1 MDVEFVNRYTVSRE
15 GQKAFHIDPTRRRA
29 ERSPMPR
36 PTGGGRRG
44 SVIRMSGLVLAV
56 GILII
61 ALVSQMWVFFIL
73 GLILALIYTMRIVQT
88 RNETDTADQ
97 RQARRMEELIAI
109 QQAPK
114 WIRFIR
120 FGDFVESED
129 PSSWKQYK
137 YSQITRI
144 TQDSAYITLWMDDE
158 TQVRVYKKGFIIGTL
173 EGFEPFIEK
182 KAHLAGIP
190 ELAAE
195 KEEAAEG
202 LQGSE
207 AGEKQLAAEKLRQ
220 NPVLHAAEEPE
231 SGEAAV
237 QNPQQD
243 NENIDEGTIQ

>member
-15 GQKAFHIDPTRRRA
+15 GQKTFHIDPARRHA
-29 ERSPMPR
+29 ERNVMPR

-44 SVIRMSGLVLAV
+44 NAVRLSGLVLALA
-56 GILII
+56 ILII
-61 ALVSQMWVFFIL
+61 GFISGMWIFALL
-73 GLILALIYTMRIVQT
+73 GLILALIYVMRIIQT
-88 RNETDTADQ
+88 RSGPDIPDQ
-97 RQARRMEELIAI
+97 QAKRMEEMIAA

-120 FGDFVESED
+120 FGDFVEVED
-129 PSSWKQYK
+129 PSFWKQYR
-137 YSQITRI
+137 YRQIQRI

-182 KAHLAGIP
+182 KADLHDIP

-195 KEEAAEG
+195 REEAAEG

-207 AGEKQLAAEKLRQ
+207 AGALAEAAERERRTVQAQPKESSADAGTEQ
-220 NPVLHAAEEPE
+220 DLHKKEE
-231 SGEAAV
+231 A
-237 QNPQQD
+237 D
-243 NENIDEGTIQ
+243 R